1 MKKVAVI
8 GLGLIGG
15 SLALEL
21 KKVTWATIYGIDKNP
36 EHFNRALDLGIIYE
50 KADINIVKEVDVV
63 IIAVPV
69 NAIPELT
76 VQVLDLINEN
86 TLVFDVGSTKS
97 VVCKAVKNHPK
108 RKNFVALHPISGT
121 EFSGPDAAIYDL
133 FTDKVN
139 IICEQNLSSKEMIN
153 RAVTIFE
160 KLKMRNVFM
169 DSAEQHDKHIAYVSH
184 LSHISSFMLGKTVLE
199 IEKDEKSIFDM
210 AGSGFESTVRLAK
223 SNPETW
229 TPIFLQ
235 NKDYILKSLNEY
247 IKNLN
252 QFKEEI
258 TNESA
263 EKVYAIMQ
271 NTNKIKSVLAGI
283 KNQNGNGK

>member
-1 MKKVAVI
+1 MKKIAVI

-21 KKVTWATIYGIDKNP
+21 KKNSWATIYGIDKNP
-36 EHFNRALDLGIIYE
+36 EHLNKALELGIIYE
-50 KADINIVKEVDVV
+50 KAGLEIIPEMDVV

-69 NAIPELT
+69 NIIPDLSISI
-76 VQVLDLINEN
+76 LDLIGEN

-97 VVCKAVKNHPK
+97 AVCDAIRNHK
-108 RKNFVALHPISGT
+108 RRQNFVALHPIAGT
-121 EFSGPDAAIYDL
+121 EFSGPEGAIYDL
-133 FTDKVN
+133 FTNKVN
-139 IICEQNLSSKEMIN
+139 IICERELSSTTMVD
-153 RAVTIFE
+153 RAIAIFE
-160 KLKMRNVFM
+160 SLKMKNVFM
-169 DSAEQHDKHIAYVSH
+169 ESATQHDKHIAYVSH

-199 IEKDEKSIFDM
+199 IEKDEKNIFNM

-235 NKDYILKSLNEY
+235 NRDNLLKSLEEY

-252 QFKEEI
+252 QFKDI
-258 TNESA
+258 LTRKSA
-263 EKVYAIMQ
+263 DDVLNIME
-271 NTNKIKSVLAGI
+271 NTNRIKDVLAGI
-283 KNQNGNGK
+283 KHE